1 QRRPDPGVVADLARA
16 ARGGPGLRL
25 GERDVVI
32 DPDEHPLALD
42 RELGDRLDPCHLI
55 ETHAPSFSAMN
66 RVRSTRRCQYAISL
80 SYQAITVTRS
90 PVAVVSGASSTDE
103 CRSPLKSRDTSGSSL
118 TARMPLSGPAAA
130 ARNAS
135 LTSWA
140 VALRSSRAVRSTS
153 ETLGVGTRIA
163 MPSSLPAI
171 AGSTSLSALAAPVVV
186 GIIDSAAARARRRSL
201 WGRSRI
207 CWSLVYE
214 WIGVISADT
223 RPELSC
229 STLATGARQ
238 LVVHDALEMMWCS
251 AGLYMSRLMPMH
263 SVTSGFLA
271 GAEITTF
278 LAPPAR
284 CLPA

>member
-1 QRRPDPGVVADLARA
+1 
-16 ARGGPGLRL
+16 
-25 GERDVVI
+25 
-32 DPDEHPLALD
+32 HPPAVD
-42 RELGDRLDPCHLI
+42 RELGDVLDAGPRI
-55 ETHAPSFSAMN
+55 EIHAPSFSATN
-66 RVRSTRRCQYAISL
+66 RVRSSRRCEYASSL
-80 SYQAITVTRS
+80 SYQAITLTRS
-90 PVAVVSGASSTDE
+90 PVTVVSGALTVDE
-103 CRSPLKSRDTSGSSL
+103 CRSPLKSHDTSGSSL

-135 LTSWA
+135 LTLCA

-153 ETLGVGTRIA
+153 DTLGVGTRIA

-214 WIGVISADT
+214 WIVVISSDT
-223 RPELSC
+223 MPKPSC

-238 LVVHDALEMMWCS
+238 LV
-251 AGLYMSRLMPMH
+251 
-263 SVTSGFLA
+263 
-271 GAEITTF
+271 
-278 LAPPAR
+278 
-284 CLPA
+284 